1 MEDFSLLYWIME
13 KHTERKEITQTI
25 SFGSTKKTRRGKEC
39 AVFGWCS
46 NTSTIMKTQLALYIF
61 LHFPHCPQR
70 LNASVTWQ
78 RDKITRTGFMLP
90 RILFYVTTIFWKKIL
105 KNNLW
110 YGSCYQALFPHK
122 TYQVKPLHQNNKEN

>member
-1 MEDFSLLYWIME
+1 MSRFRNTITEY
-13 KHTERKEITQTI
+13 KHNTETRFKPL
-25 SFGSTKKTRRGKEC
+25 STSAALKKTRRGKEC

-78 RDKITRTGFMLP
+78 RDKITRMGFMFP

-110 YGSCYQALFPHK
+110 YGSCYQVLFPHK
-122 TYQVKPLHQNNKEN
+122 TYQAKPLHQNNKEN